1 MEIENIKR
9 VTLTDSEALDIHDV
23 IEMIDSIAEEFDNYT
38 RLEVF
43 ETLLDH
49 YYRNEGHVATEIDF

>member
-1 MEIENIKR
+1 M
-9 VTLTDSEALDIHDV
+9 TLTDSEAQDIHDV
-23 IEMIDSIAEEFDNYT
+23 LKMIDDIAEEFDNYT

-49 YYRNEGHVATEIDF
+49 YYRNEGHVATEIEF